1 MPKLVYPGVYVEEG
15 SAGAPIEGVSTSG
28 EALESLSAE
37 LRRALRTHAPGWTG
51 SNESDPGVTLVEM
64 LAFLAESLLAR
75 AIDIPERMRF
85 EALRAGGALT
95 ALGKAIEC
103 ASVTRPHF
111 FSGRLLD
118 VDTLTAEQDY
128 HREKLRRHNR
138 ALHGYGVVTGLSVGV
153 ESNPGGGLVV
163 VDPGYAIDALGEEIC
178 VRHRATL
185 AAPTTGDCAFVTLRY
200 WEHLHPAAGEMP
212 EEARWI
218 EEACVIGIAPAVTAP
233 AFALARLTRSAGQW
247 QVDRAFAPPRVR

>member
-28 EALESLSAE
+28 KALESVSAE
-37 LRRALRTHAPGWTG
+37 LRRALRTHAPGRTG

-64 LAFLAESLLAR
+64 LAFLTESLLSR
-75 AIDIPERMRF
+75 ATDIPERVRF
-85 EALRAGGALT
+85 EALLAGGALT
-95 ALGKAIEC
+95 ALGKGIAC
-103 ASVTRPHF
+103 TSVTRPHF

-118 VDTLTAEQDY
+118 VDTLAAEQAY

-153 ESNPGGGLVV
+153 ESTPGSSLVV
-163 VDPGYAIDALGEEIC
+163 VDPGYAIDAEGEEIC

-185 AAPTTGDCAFVTLRY
+185 AAPATGDCAFVTLRY

-233 AFALARLTRSAGQW
+233 AFALARLIRSAGHW
-247 QVDRAFAPPRVR
+247 QVDRGFATPRAR

>member
-15 SAGAPIEGVSTSG
+15 SAGAPIEGVSTSDEVLG
-28 EALESLSAE
+28 SVSAE
-37 LRRALRTHAPGWTG
+37 LRRALRTHAPDWTG
-51 SNESDPGVTLVEM
+51 SNESDPGITLVEM

-85 EALRAGGALT
+85 EALRAGAALT
-95 ALGKAIEC
+95 ALGKGIEC
-103 ASVTRPHF
+103 TSVTRPHF

-128 HREKLRRHNR
+128 YREKLRRHNR
-138 ALHGYGVVTGLSVGV
+138 ALHGYGVVTGLSVRV
-153 ESNPGGGLVV
+153 DPGGSLVV
-163 VDPGYAIDALGEEIC
+163 VDPGYAINAVGEEIC

-185 AAPTTGDCAFVTLRY
+185 AAPATGDGAFVTLRY

-233 AFALARLTRSAGQW
+233 AFALARLIRSAGHW